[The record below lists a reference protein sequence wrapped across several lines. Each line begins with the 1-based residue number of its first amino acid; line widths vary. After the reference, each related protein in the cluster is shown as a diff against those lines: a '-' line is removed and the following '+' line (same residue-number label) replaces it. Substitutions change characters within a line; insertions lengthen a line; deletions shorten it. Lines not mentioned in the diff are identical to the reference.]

1 MTHRPD
7 QRPPISDDHLDALIR
22 RAALAGPVEQSDTP
36 ANGLPL
42 LTRLLLA
49 AGLLG
54 VAGAAIGLAVILTRP
69 TQPSP
74 TPTIADAT
82 PPPPELTPEP
92 TVTETSKPTRSFVV
106 ARFTPE
112 ESKALAAALF
122 PANQPA
128 PDRPAAAEPV
138 PPPDTTPDT
147 TPDPARRDHLL
158 ALGRALRSAM
168 NANDTLDLM
177 PPAEQVE
184 ACRVWAADPSLRPVA
199 FERLQHLAS
208 NPALADKV
216 RHTAE
221 ALARDTAMRPWLMSY
236 GFQDTARA
244 SADKAPRRTTKGG
257 A

>member
-7 QRPPISDDHLDALIR
+7 QRPPLSDDHLDALIR
-22 RAALAGPVEQSDTP
+22 RAALAGPVEQSNTP
-36 ANGLPL
+36 ADGLPL
-42 LTRLLLA
+42 LTRLLLT
-49 AGLLG
+49 AGVLG
-54 VAGAAIGLAVILTRP
+54 VAGAAIGLAVILT
-69 TQPSP
+69 QPGQK
-74 TPTIADAT
+74 TPAPQIADAT
-82 PPPPELTPEP
+82 PPTPATAPEP
-92 TVTETSKPTRSFVV
+92 ANTEPPKPTRSFVV

-122 PANQPA
+122 PDNEPA
-128 PDRPAAAEPV
+128 PDTVAAAEPV
-138 PPPDTTPDT
+138 PLPDT

-177 PPAEQVE
+177 SPAEQVE

-199 FERLQHLAS
+199 FERLQQLAS
-208 NPALADKV
+208 NPALADQV

-244 SADKAPRRTTKGG
+244 SAGTAPRRTTKGG